1 MFHGKAY
8 GVGVRVSSCDYILG
22 VLPYVINVGWLL
34 DSSSNWQDED
44 VNKKYATIACRIR
57 MFHALS
63 TNNKME
69 NIILIYTRIREYTQD
84 TDVNFLFN
92 DRSKYRSIDASEV
105 DESAVVQE
113 FNSNTL
119 MKLSLHVC
127 E

>member
-1 MFHGKAY
+1 
-8 GVGVRVSSCDYILG
+8 
-22 VLPYVINVGWLL
+22 
-34 DSSSNWQDED
+34 
-44 VNKKYATIACRIR
+44 

-92 DRSKYRSIDASEV
+92 DRSKYRSIDANEV

>member
-1 MFHGKAY
+1 MKN
-8 GVGVRVSSCDYILG
+8 
-22 VLPYVINVGWLL
+22 NV
-34 DSSSNWQDED
+34 
-44 VNKKYATIACRIR
+44 TIVCRIR
-57 MFHALS
+57 ILHALN

-69 NIILIYTRIREYTQD
+69 NIILIYKRIREYTQD

-92 DRSKYRSIDASEV
+92 DRSKYRSMDANEV

-113 FNSNTL
+113 FNSSTL

>member
-1 MFHGKAY
+1 
-8 GVGVRVSSCDYILG
+8 
-22 VLPYVINVGWLL
+22 
-34 DSSSNWQDED
+34 
-44 VNKKYATIACRIR
+44 

-92 DRSKYRSIDASEV
+92 DRSKYRSIDANEV

-119 MKLSLHVC
+119 VKLSLHVC

>member
-1 MFHGKAY
+1 MKN
-8 GVGVRVSSCDYILG
+8 
-22 VLPYVINVGWLL
+22 NV
-34 DSSSNWQDED
+34 
-44 VNKKYATIACRIR
+44 TIVCRIR
-57 MFHALS
+57 ILHALN

-69 NIILIYTRIREYTQD
+69 NIILIYTRIREYTQG

-92 DRSKYRSIDASEV
+92 DRSKYRSMDANEV

-113 FNSNTL
+113 FNSSTL

>member
-1 MFHGKAY
+1 
-8 GVGVRVSSCDYILG
+8 
-22 VLPYVINVGWLL
+22 
-34 DSSSNWQDED
+34 
-44 VNKKYATIACRIR
+44 
-57 MFHALS
+57 
-63 TNNKME
+63 ME

-92 DRSKYRSIDASEV
+92 DRSKYRSIDANEV

>member
-1 MFHGKAY
+1 
-8 GVGVRVSSCDYILG
+8 
-22 VLPYVINVGWLL
+22 
-34 DSSSNWQDED
+34 
-44 VNKKYATIACRIR
+44 

>member
-1 MFHGKAY
+1 MKN
-8 GVGVRVSSCDYILG
+8 
-22 VLPYVINVGWLL
+22 NV
-34 DSSSNWQDED
+34 
-44 VNKKYATIACRIR
+44 TIVCRIR
-57 MFHALS
+57 ILHALN

-92 DRSKYRSIDASEV
+92 DRSKYRSMDANEV

-113 FNSNTL
+113 FNSSTL

>member
-1 MFHGKAY
+1 M
-8 GVGVRVSSCDYILG
+8 L
-22 VLPYVINVGWLL
+22 
-34 DSSSNWQDED
+34 
-44 VNKKYATIACRIR
+44 
-57 MFHALS
+57 HALS

-92 DRSKYRSIDASEV
+92 DRSKYRSIDANEV